1 MKVKTIT
8 LEGETGFT
16 AKITRDIPTEGLEC
30 IMCTITDKDGQCVS
44 VHHVSKN
51 DKEDQWSMSEC
62 IQYHLDG
69 CRGTH
74 SMIYDYF
81 RFLIFFAE

>member
-1 MKVKTIT
+1 MKVKTLT
-8 LEGETGFT
+8 LEGETGYT
-16 AKITRDIPTEGLEC
+16 AKITRDNPTQGLEC
-30 IMCTITDKDGQCVS
+30 ILAEITDQHGKRVS
-44 VHHVSKN
+44 VHHVSIN

-74 SMIYDYF
+74 SMIYDFF
-81 RFLIFFAE
+81 RYVLFFAE